1 MCIRR
6 QERREFSSRRVIKG
20 RITLAMRKALGAEG
34 KERGKR
40 RNERKK
46 KFKS

>member
-6 QERREFSSRRVIKG
+6 QEIREISWRGVIKG

-34 KERGKR
+34 KEREKR
-40 RNERKK
+40 RSERKK
-46 KFKS
+46 RK